1 MVNQTFKDDLSWE
14 EKARRN
20 PLFAVMSADVFQEKG
35 PDPAA
40 WDEHDLELFFAKG
53 RQVYEIFLRPVLQR
67 TPLPPGESFLVEF
80 GCGMGRV
87 LKAVAADGY
96 EVAGIDISP
105 TMLSHSRRLVPEVE
119 RLSGLDEAGRSD
131 LSDAC
136 ADFVYS
142 YAVIQHIPTLSGVRR
157 ALSEMCRILKPGGTL
172 KLQFRTLEAPFR
184 AIRRT
189 EGRRVRNFEHWS
201 LVAKWVKLSRRG
213 LLPDWVPAL
222 PVLVPMRHTN
232 WIGVPLSHRRLESY
246 LNAGG
251 VRLLGIEED
260 VGHPTMAWAV
270 GRKILPAP

>member
-1 MVNQTFKDDLSWE
+1 MVDRIFKDDLSWE

-20 PLFAVMSADVFQEKG
+20 PLFAVMSADAFQEKG

-40 WDEHDLELFFAKG
+40 WNEHDLELFFAKG

-67 TPLPPGESFLVEF
+67 MPLPPGQGLLVEY

-96 EVAGIDISP
+96 QVAGIDISP

-119 RLSGLDEAGRSD
+119 RLSGLDQAGRSD
-131 LSDAC
+131 LPDGC
-136 ADFVYS
+136 ADFLYS

-157 ALSEMCRILKPGGTL
+157 AVGEMCRVLKPGGTL

-184 AIRRT
+184 SVRRS
-189 EGRRVRNFEHWS
+189 EWRRVRNFEHWS
-201 LVAKWVKLSRRG
+201 LVAKWAKLSRRG

-232 WIGVPLSHRRLESY
+232 WIGVPLSPHQLERF
-246 LNAGG
+246 LNAGN
-251 VRLLGIEED
+251 VQLLGVEED
-260 VGHPTMAWAV
+260 VGHPTMAWAL
-270 GRKILPAP
+270 GRKS